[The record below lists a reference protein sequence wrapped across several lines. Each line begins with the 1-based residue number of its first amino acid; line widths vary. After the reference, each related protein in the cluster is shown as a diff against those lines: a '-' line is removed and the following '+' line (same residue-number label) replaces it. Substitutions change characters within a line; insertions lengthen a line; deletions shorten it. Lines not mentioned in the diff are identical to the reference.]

1 VRLGLVQNL
10 SKQPAEALE
19 NFKKALELNPQQLDA
34 LTQIVG
40 VYVRQ
45 KKFEEALTLCEK
57 QKGKVG
63 DRPSSIAVVEYLEGN
78 VFLAKKDVPKAEE
91 KLRAAIEKNPDMLSS
106 YMVLAQIYGRGGQ
119 VDKAI
124 SQFETV
130 LKRNPKYLP
139 GYMVLGAIYDQR
151 GDMEKASSYYRKA
164 LEIKKDFGPAANN
177 LAWNLVANGG
187 NIDEALGL
195 AQIAKEQMPENA
207 AVMDTLG
214 WIYYQKGSYLNA
226 IAELQDSLERSPD
239 NPVINYHLGMAYYK
253 NNETENALKS
263 LQKALDLNA
272 DFKGAEEARRAI
284 KEIKAS
290 TAQK

>member
-1 VRLGLVQNL
+1 V
-10 SKQPAEALE
+10 
-19 NFKKALELNPQQLDA
+19 
-34 LTQIVG
+34 I
-40 VYVRQ
+40 
-45 KKFEEALTLCEK
+45 
-57 QKGKVG
+57 
-63 DRPSSIAVVEYLEGN
+63 EYLEGN
-78 VFLAKKDVPKAEE
+78 VCLAKKDVPKAEE